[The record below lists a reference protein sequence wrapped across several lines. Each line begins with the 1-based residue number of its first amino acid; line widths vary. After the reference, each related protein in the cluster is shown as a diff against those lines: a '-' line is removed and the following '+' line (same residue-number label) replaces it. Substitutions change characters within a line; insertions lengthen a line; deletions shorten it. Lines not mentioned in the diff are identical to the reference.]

1 MSQIDMLGVKTDNL
15 QKETNQ
21 EKFNKVQIQTLKD
34 EISYLKRSHVDE

>member
-1 MSQIDMLGVKTDNL
+1 MLSVKTDNL

-34 EISYLKRSHVDE
+34 EIDYLKRCHVDE